1 MGLRCLGPGAQTS
14 RDPVHHHLPGDSHL
28 SLNLKGP
35 GPLRHLEG
43 EFMRLTAFTDFGLRA
58 LMRLAGSP
66 ERSFT
71 VPEIAEEFAI
81 SRDHLMKVARE
92 LARHGFITTQR
103 GAAGG
108 IHLAK
113 PASEIRLGAVVR
125 ALEARHALVECFAE
139 ERCACRLL
147 PRCGLKRRLS
157 AARGVS

>member
-1 MGLRCLGPGAQTS
+1 
-14 RDPVHHHLPGDSHL
+14 
-28 SLNLKGP
+28 
-35 GPLRHLEG
+35 
-43 EFMRLTAFTDFGLRA
+43 MRLTAFTDFGLRA

-81 SRDHLMKVARE
+81 SRDHLMKAVRE

-108 IHLAK
+108 IRLAR

-147 PRCGLKRRLS
+147 PRCRLKMRLS
-157 AARGVS
+157 AAREAFLDELDRSTLEDCAYPVSPKRTAA